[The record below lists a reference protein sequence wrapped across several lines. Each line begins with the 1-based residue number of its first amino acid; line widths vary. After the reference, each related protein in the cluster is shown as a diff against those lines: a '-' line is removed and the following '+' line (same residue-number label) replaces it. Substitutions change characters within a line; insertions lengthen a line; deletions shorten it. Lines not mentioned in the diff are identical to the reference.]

1 MVATEQAG
9 LGTKFLVHAR
19 DADRTAV
26 AVEKPFYD
34 PKNRLPRVNLFPAMP
49 PV

>member
-19 DADRTAV
+19 DADRAAV

-34 PKNRLPRVNLFPAMP
+34 PKKSIAKG
-49 PV
+49 